1 MGTASGV
8 GVTGS
13 GLDLVLVLDSSG
25 SMGRFEAGQTLQQWQ
40 RDAAIALVNSLPTG
54 TTSVSI
60 VEFDSFAS
68 VVTGLTPLLPVGN
81 IAAIEAAINGVN
93 ASGGTT
99 IGSGITAAQTV
110 LTGATATAGRSG
122 QMVVLSDGFSS
133 SPATQAAAAKA
144 AGLIVHSVALP
155 GANIPPMQSV
165 ASNGGGVFTDF
176 SNPADLA
183 NLVAVFSGTGGNLVG
198 FDRVEV

>member
-1 MGTASGV
+1 MLLSLPFKKRSPLKLLMVTLIAATMAVFSGGKVEAAASVSWTNPANNSAFPVGTPAMPMGTASGV

-81 IAAIEAAINGVN
+81 IAAINGVN

-133 SPATQAAAAKA
+133 SPAA
-144 AGLIVHSVALP
+144 
-155 GANIPPMQSV
+155 
-165 ASNGGGVFTDF
+165 
-176 SNPADLA
+176 
-183 NLVAVFSGTGGNLVG
+183 
-198 FDRVEV
+198 